1 MALVINSNIQSL
13 NAQRNLTLSQG
24 DMNTSMERLTSG
36 KRINSAADDA
46 AGLAIST
53 RMSSQIRGLDQAV
66 RNANDGISLIQTA
79 EGALE
84 ESTNILQRMRELAIQ
99 SANGIYSDGDRAT
112 LDAEVQQLVAE
123 LDRISETTSFNNQN
137 ILDGSLTDVKLQV
150 GAEANQT
157 ISFSISATDT
167 SSLGL
172 GSTSS
177 DLSGGRLGDLS
188 DLQLTDSTADAVSFS
203 DGDVLING
211 TSIGSFDG
219 SSDSLDDLMTS
230 INESGAGVTASAVN
244 VIEADGTGTGV
255 LGTDTLTI
263 RVYGNDTVASDTDGT
278 TYTDYAITGTEDLDD
293 LVSAIN
299 TKTGGRVEASLND
312 SGNLVLSNTEGET
325 IALGIDANKDLSTVL
340 GLSAAAE
347 TNQGGFDASDDAG
360 AFAES
365 GAAGAADS
373 AVFSGSL
380 VLESDDN
387 SAITVTTGANGVASD
402 LTNLGFVEVND
413 GSVQGGALDAA
424 AQGTA
429 LAAGDLTINGVSIA
443 STEASEGLQ
452 GKVDNINAVSSETGV
467 VATAKAEQSYGYDA
481 SVTAVEVTGNAA
493 FSDPTDGAVRQ
504 LFIADAAAPTAGALG
519 TNFSTNDFTFTVND
533 GAGADTITIDEN
545 TYADADALIADIN
558 SQLATASSTVT
569 AFNDGGNISFQNSAA
584 TAITVAGYANGG
596 GTETPGTANALLGFD
611 IEDLAGSGGSFTS
624 NTGSGFE
631 INGTNIDLTAFQ
643 TDGTL
648 SATEVADAVN
658 TASAT
663 TGVTAYVD
671 DSDILH
677 FASDAAFTLADDAQG
692 SGFVENLD
700 GGVNLGAGNKT
711 TEPTSG
717 SLVINGFEVTG
728 ISLTD
733 IDDAVATING
743 DQSNTGVVASVDDN
757 GELQL
762 SANQSITLQVGDT
775 AGLAVGST
783 LGINFVDTDGGADGI
798 IDTQTVNAG
807 IQLRSV
813 DGGTTSVEVTANG
826 TAATGLQNMNTDLSS
841 LVTGTALS
849 SISIATAA
857 SAQDAIDSID
867 NALDTVNDIRSDL
880 GSISN
885 RLDFT
890 INNLSSISENTSAAQ
905 SRIVDADYAA
915 ESAALSRSQVLQQA
929 GTAMLAQANA
939 QPQQVLSLLQ

>member
-24 DMNTSMERLTSG
+24 DQNTAMERLTSG

-79 EGALE
+79 EGALA
-84 ESTNILQRMRELAIQ
+84 ESSNILQRMRELAIQ
-99 SANGIYSDGDRAT
+99 SANGIYSDGDRST
-112 LDAEVQQLVAE
+112 LNAEMGQLVSE
-123 LDRISETTSFNNQN
+123 LDRISQTTSFNSQN
-137 ILDGSLTDVKLQV
+137 ILDGSLQDVKLQV

-172 GSTSS
+172 GATSS

-188 DLQLTDSTADAVSFS
+188 DLQLTDSTAGAVGFS

-219 SSDSLDDLMTS
+219 SSDSLDDLMAS
-230 INESGAGVTASAVN
+230 INDSGAGVTASAVN

-255 LGTDTLTI
+255 LGSDTLTI
-263 RVYGNDTVASDTDGT
+263 RVYGNDSVAADTDGT
-278 TYTDYAITGTEDLDD
+278 SYTDYSITGTTDLDD
-293 LVSAIN
+293 LVETIN

-312 SGNLVLSNTEGET
+312 SGNLVLSNAEGES
-325 IALGIDANKDLSTVL
+325 IALGIDANKDLATVL
-340 GLSAAAE
+340 GLSATAE
-347 TNQGGFDASDDAG
+347 SNQGGFDASDDAG
-360 AFAES
+360 AFGVS
-365 GAAGAADS
+365 GGVGAFDS
-373 AVFSGSL
+373 AVFTGSL

-387 SAITVTTGANGVASD
+387 SAIAITTGANGVAAD
-402 LTNLGFVEVND
+402 LTNLGFVEVTA
-413 GSVQGGALDAA
+413 GTVQGGALDST

-429 LAAGDLTINGVSIA
+429 LAAGDLAINGVSIA
-443 STEASEGLQ
+443 ATDASEGLQ
-452 GKVDNINAVSSETGV
+452 GKVDNINDVSADTGV
-467 VATAKAEQSYGYDA
+467 VASAKAEQSYGYDA
-481 SVTAVEVTGNAA
+481 SITAVEVTGNAA
-493 FSDPTDGAVRQ
+493 FSDPTDGAATQ
-504 LFIADAAAPTAGALG
+504 LYVDGAAAPTVGALAVDRQVN
-519 TNFSTNDFTFTVND
+519 TISFNVND
-533 GAGADTITIDEN
+533 GSGADTVLLDAAN
-545 TYADADALIADIN
+545 YADADALIADIN
-558 SQLATASSTVT
+558 GQLAAATSTVT
-569 AFNDGGNISFQNSAA
+569 AFNDGGKISFQNTAA
-584 TAITVAGYANGG
+584 AAITVDGYVAG
-596 GTETPGTANALLGFD
+596 GTEAVGSANALLGFD

-624 NTGSGFE
+624 STGSAFNV
-631 INGTNIDLTAFQ
+631 NGTEIDLTSYQA
-643 TDGTL
+643 DGTL
-648 SATEVADAVN
+648 SATEVATAVN
-658 TASAT
+658 TATAT

-677 FASDAAFTLADDAQG
+677 FSSTSAFTLSDDAQG
-692 SGFVENLD
+692 SGFVESLD
-700 GGVNLGAGNKT
+700 GGTNLGAGNKT

-733 IDDAVATING
+733 IDSAVTTING
-743 DQSNTGVVASVDDN
+743 DQSNTGVVAKVDDN
-757 GELQL
+757 GQLQL

-775 AGLAVGST
+775 AGLAVGNT
-783 LGINFVDTDGGADGI
+783 FGINFADESGSEDGI

-813 DGGTTSVEVTANG
+813 NEGTISIDVTANG
-826 TAATGLQNMNTDLSS
+826 TTATGLQNMNTDLSA
-841 LVTGTALS
+841 LVSGSAIS
-849 SISIATAA
+849 SISIATAEQ
-857 SAQDAIDSID
+857 AQGAIESID
-867 NALDTVNDIRSDL
+867 NALDTVNDIRSGL
-880 GSISN
+880 GAVSN

-890 INNLSSISENTSAAQ
+890 INNLSSISENTSAAK